1 MIMSLE
7 DKIYELQY
15 SDAYADYIMDQGYM
29 GEIAIYNGDS
39 LTKAM
44 EMGYLFKDFLFSI
57 GCADL
62 AYIYTKEFA

>member
-1 MIMSLE
+1 MSLE

-15 SDAYADYIMDQGYM
+15 CDAYADYIMDQGYM

-39 LTKAM
+39 LVKAM

>member
-1 MIMSLE
+1 MSLE

-15 SDAYADYIMDQGYM
+15 CDAYADYIMDQAF
-29 GEIAIYNGDS
+29 GEFAIANGDS
-39 LTKAM
+39 LIGAM

-62 AYIYTKEFA
+62 AYIYSKEFA

>member
-1 MIMSLE
+1 MRMSLE

-15 SDAYADYIMDQGYM
+15 CDAYADYIMDQGYM

-39 LTKAM
+39 LVKAM

-62 AYIYTKEFA
+62 AYVYTKEFA

>member
-1 MIMSLE
+1 MSLE

-15 SDAYADYIMDQGYM
+15 CDAYADFIMDQGYM

-39 LTKAM
+39 LVKAM

>member
-1 MIMSLE
+1 MRMSLE

-15 SDAYADYIMDQGYM
+15 CDAYADFIMDQGYM

-39 LTKAM
+39 LVKAM

>member
-1 MIMSLE
+1 MRMSLE

>member
-1 MIMSLE
+1 MRMSLE

-15 SDAYADYIMDQGYM
+15 CDAYADYIMDQGYM

-39 LTKAM
+39 LVKAM